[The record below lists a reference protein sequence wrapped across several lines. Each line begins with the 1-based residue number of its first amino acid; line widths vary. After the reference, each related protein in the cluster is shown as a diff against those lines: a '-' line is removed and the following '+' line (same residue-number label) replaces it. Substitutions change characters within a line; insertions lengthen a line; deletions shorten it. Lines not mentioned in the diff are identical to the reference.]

1 MRVRCRFRAGRC
13 YGKVEVKC
21 DIDFLAQSRI
31 LKILLDHINTYQ
43 DQNMLIKQIPDGE
56 DENNNKTIKVR

>member
-1 MRVRCRFRAGRC
+1 MRVRCRFRAGRF

-21 DIDFLAQSRI
+21 DIDFLAQSRT
-31 LKILLDHINTYQ
+31 LKILLNDINTV
-43 DQNMLIKQIPDGE
+43 PDGE